1 MKKLFSLVLSVILS
15 ILGLGTPTDDL
26 VPVPEREGVPTQENI
41 ELFERIFESETA
53 WLASLQ
59 LPNGAIPMT
68 YTPNGQV
75 KMNPYFADFAALA
88 LLDKS
93 DEYSDEVKKYMDWH
107 FSHLNTAETDHN
119 GVDGTIYDYEIT
131 LKDGEITDESIAL
144 YKKKNSYDSVDSY
157 AATFLMVLN
166 KYYNET
172 GDSEYIISHSSEVQR
187 IVNAMFAMYHKGL
200 TIAKPEWK
208 VKYLMDNCEVYEGA
222 VAAAEL
228 FENILCAYDSSLES
242 TQKKCADAAVEIAQ
256 TIEDELWMPR
266 AGHYKVGIYK
276 ILKIIPSDIFAWN
289 KYYPCATAQ
298 LFPIVHGLIAPNTER
313 ANMLYDRFCE
323 EYDWA
328 NFQYDD
334 VFYWGANLQAAVM
347 MNDIEQVVVYMTNY
361 AELIDTHDYP
371 LYNAD
376 AARVCLA
383 ANMLLEKY
391 S

>member
-1 MKKLFSLVLSVILS
+1 MKKIFSVVLSFILS

-26 VPVPEREGVPTQENI
+26 APVPERDGVPTQENI
-41 ELFERIFESETA
+41 ELFERIFESETE

-59 LPNGAIPMT
+59 LSNGAIPMT
-68 YTPNGQV
+68 YTPDGTV

-88 LLDKS
+88 LLDKA
-93 DEYSDEVKKYMDWH
+93 DEYSDEVKRYMDWH
-107 FSHLNTAETDHN
+107 FGHLNTEKTDHN

-131 LKDGEITDESIAL
+131 LKNGEITDESIAI
-144 YKKKNSYDSVDSY
+144 YKKENSYDSVDSY

-172 GDSEYIISHSSEVQR
+172 GDSQYIIDHSNEIQR
-187 IVNAMFAMYHKGL
+187 IINAMLAMCYKGL
-200 TIAKPEWK
+200 TVAKPEWE

-222 VAAAEL
+222 LAAAEL
-228 FENILCAYDSSLES
+228 FENVLCAYDASFEAV
-242 TQKKCADAAVEIAQ
+242 QKECADFAVKIAQ

-266 AGHYKVGIYK
+266 AGHYKVGIYRYFD
-276 ILKIIPSDIFAWN
+276 IPSDLFRWR

-298 LFPIVHGLIAPNTER
+298 LFPIIHGLIAPNTER

-328 NFQYDD
+328 NFRYDD
-334 VFYWGANLQAAVM
+334 IFYWGANLQAAVV

-391 S
+391 G

>member
-1 MKKLFSLVLSVILS
+1 MKKIFSIVLSVILS

-26 VPVPEREGVPTQENI
+26 APIPERDGVPTQENI
-41 ELFERIFESETA
+41 ELFERIFESETE

-59 LPNGAIPMT
+59 LSNGAIPMT
-68 YTPNGQV
+68 YTPDGTV

-88 LLDKS
+88 LLDKA
-93 DEYSDEVKKYMDWH
+93 DEYSDEVKRYMDWH
-107 FSHLNTAETDHN
+107 FGHLNTEKTDHN

-131 LKDGEITDESIAL
+131 LKNGEITDESIAI
-144 YKKKNSYDSVDSY
+144 YKKENSYDSVDSY

-172 GDSEYIISHSSEVQR
+172 GDSQYIIDHSNEIQR
-187 IVNAMFAMYHKGL
+187 IINAMLAMCYKGL
-200 TIAKPEWK
+200 TVAKPEWE

-222 VAAAEL
+222 LAAAEL
-228 FENILCAYDSSLES
+228 FENVLCAYDDSLKS
-242 TQKKCADAAVEIAQ
+242 VQKKCADFAVNIAQ
-256 TIEDELWMPR
+256 TIEDELCMPR
-266 AGHYKVGIYK
+266 AGHYKVGIYRYFD
-276 ILKIIPSDIFAWN
+276 IPSDLFRWR

-298 LFPIVHGLIAPNTER
+298 LFPIIHGLIAPNTER

-328 NFQYDD
+328 NFRYDD
-334 VFYWGANLQAAVM
+334 IFYWGANLQAAVV

-391 S
+391 G

>member
-1 MKKLFSLVLSVILS
+1 MKKIFSVVLSFILS
-15 ILGLGTPTDDL
+15 VLGLGTPTDDL
-26 VPVPEREGVPTQENI
+26 APVPERDGVPTQENI
-41 ELFERIFESETA
+41 ELFERIFESETE

-59 LPNGAIPMT
+59 LSNGAIPMT
-68 YTPNGQV
+68 YTADGTV

-88 LLDKS
+88 LLDKA
-93 DEYSDEVKKYMDWH
+93 DEYSDEVKRYMDWH
-107 FSHLNTAETDHN
+107 FGHLNTEKTDHN

-131 LKDGEITDESIAL
+131 LKNGEITGESIAI
-144 YKKKNSYDSVDSY
+144 YKKENSYDSVDSY

-172 GDSEYIISHSSEVQR
+172 GDSQYIIDHSNEIQR
-187 IVNAMFAMYHKGL
+187 IINAMLAMCYKGL
-200 TIAKPEWK
+200 TVAKPEWE

-222 VAAAEL
+222 LAAAEL
-228 FENILCAYDSSLES
+228 FENVLCAYDDSLKS
-242 TQKKCADAAVEIAQ
+242 VQKKCADFAVNIAQ

-266 AGHYKVGIYK
+266 AGHYKVGIYRYFD
-276 ILKIIPSDIFAWN
+276 IPSDLFRWR

-298 LFPIVHGLIAPNTER
+298 LFPIIHGLIAPNTER

-328 NFQYDD
+328 NFRYDD
-334 VFYWGANLQAAVM
+334 IFYWGANLQAAVV

-391 S
+391 G

>member
-1 MKKLFSLVLSVILS
+1 MKKIFSIVLSFILS

-26 VPVPEREGVPTQENI
+26 APVPERDGVPTQENI
-41 ELFERIFESETA
+41 ELFERIFESETE

-59 LPNGAIPMT
+59 LSNGAIPMT
-68 YTPNGQV
+68 YTADGTV

-88 LLDKS
+88 LLDKA
-93 DEYSDEVKKYMDWH
+93 DEYSDEVKRYMDWH
-107 FSHLNTAETDHN
+107 FGHLNTEKTDHN

-131 LKDGEITDESIAL
+131 LKNGEITDESIAI
-144 YKKKNSYDSVDSY
+144 YKKENSYDSVDSY

-172 GDSEYIISHSSEVQR
+172 GDSQYIIDHSNEIQR
-187 IVNAMFAMYHKGL
+187 IINAMLAMCYKGL
-200 TIAKPEWK
+200 TVAKPEWE
-208 VKYLMDNCEVYEGA
+208 VKYLLDNCEVYEGA
-222 VAAAEL
+222 LAAAEL
-228 FENILCAYDSSLES
+228 FENVLCAYDDSLKS
-242 TQKKCADAAVEIAQ
+242 VQKKCADFAVNIAQ

-266 AGHYKVGIYK
+266 AGHYKVGIYRYFD
-276 ILKIIPSDIFAWN
+276 IPSDLFRWR

-298 LFPIVHGLIAPNTER
+298 LFPIIHGLIAPNTER

-328 NFQYDD
+328 NFRYDD
-334 VFYWGANLQAAVM
+334 IFYWGANLQAAVV

-376 AARVCLA
+376 AARACLA

-391 S
+391 G

>member
-1 MKKLFSLVLSVILS
+1 MKKIFSVVLSFILS

-26 VPVPEREGVPTQENI
+26 APVPERDGVPTQENI
-41 ELFERIFESETA
+41 ELFERIFESETE

-59 LPNGAIPMT
+59 LSNGAIPMT
-68 YTPNGQV
+68 YTPDGTV

-88 LLDKS
+88 LLDKA
-93 DEYSDEVKKYMDWH
+93 DEYSDEVKRYMDWH
-107 FSHLNTAETDHN
+107 FGHLNTEKTDHN

-131 LKDGEITDESIAL
+131 LKNGEITDESIAI
-144 YKKKNSYDSVDSY
+144 YKKENSYDSVDSY

-172 GDSEYIISHSSEVQR
+172 GDSQYIIDHSNEIQR
-187 IVNAMFAMYHKGL
+187 IINAMLAMCYKGL
-200 TIAKPEWK
+200 TVAKPEWE

-222 VAAAEL
+222 LAAAEL
-228 FENILCAYDSSLES
+228 FENVLCAYDDSLKS
-242 TQKKCADAAVEIAQ
+242 VQKKCADFAVNIAQ

-266 AGHYKVGIYK
+266 AGHYKVGIYRYFD
-276 ILKIIPSDIFAWN
+276 IPSDLFRWR

-298 LFPIVHGLIAPNTER
+298 LFPIIHGLIAPNTER

-328 NFQYDD
+328 NFRYDD
-334 VFYWGANLQAAVM
+334 IFYWGANLQVAVV

-391 S
+391 G

>member
-1 MKKLFSLVLSVILS
+1 MKKLFSLILSFILS
-15 ILGLGTPTDDL
+15 ILGLSTPTDDL
-26 VPVPEREGVPTQENI
+26 LPVPEREGVPTQENI

-59 LPNGAIPMT
+59 LENGAIPMT

-88 LLDKS
+88 LLDKT
-93 DEYSDEVKKYMDWH
+93 DEYMDEVKKYMDWH
-107 FSHLNTAETDHN
+107 FAHLNTAETDHN
-119 GVDGTIYDYEIT
+119 GVDGTIYDYTIT
-131 LKDGEITDESIAL
+131 LKDGEITDESIAIL
-144 YKKKNSYDSVDSY
+144 KKKNSYDSVDSY

-172 GDSEYIISHSSEVQR
+172 GDSEYILDHSSEIQR

-222 VAAAEL
+222 IAATEL
-228 FENILCAYDSSLES
+228 FKNVLCVNEPSLES
-242 TQKKCADAAVEIAQ
+242 VQKKCADAAVEVAQ
-256 TIEDELWMPR
+256 TIEDELWMPV
-266 AGHYKVGIYK
+266 AGHYKVGFYK
-276 ILKIIPSDIFAWN
+276 ILKIIPSDIFSWG

-298 LFPIVHGLIAPNTER
+298 LFPIIHGLIAPNTER
-313 ANMLYDRFCE
+313 ANKLYDRFCE

-347 MNDIEQVVVYMTNY
+347 MNDIDRVVTYMTNY

-391 S
+391 G

>member
-1 MKKLFSLVLSVILS
+1 MKKIFSVVLSFILS

-26 VPVPEREGVPTQENI
+26 APIPERDGVPTQENI
-41 ELFERIFESETA
+41 ELFERIFESETE

-59 LPNGAIPMT
+59 LSNGAIPMT
-68 YTPNGQV
+68 YTPDGTV
-75 KMNPYFADFAALA
+75 KMNPYFADFAAMA
-88 LLDKS
+88 LLDKA
-93 DEYSDEVKKYMDWH
+93 DEYSDEVKRYMDWH
-107 FSHLNTAETDHN
+107 FGHLNTEKTDHN

-131 LKDGEITDESIAL
+131 LKNGEITDESIAI
-144 YKKKNSYDSVDSY
+144 YKKENSYDSVDSY

-172 GDSEYIISHSSEVQR
+172 GDSQYIIDHSNEIQR
-187 IVNAMFAMYHKGL
+187 IINAMLAMCYKGL
-200 TIAKPEWK
+200 TVAKPEWE

-222 VAAAEL
+222 LAAAEL
-228 FENILCAYDSSLES
+228 FENVLCAYDDSLKS
-242 TQKKCADAAVEIAQ
+242 VQKKCADFAVNIAQ

-266 AGHYKVGIYK
+266 AGHYKVGIYRYFD
-276 ILKIIPSDIFAWN
+276 IPSDLFRWR

-298 LFPIVHGLIAPNTER
+298 LFPIIHGLIAPNTER

-328 NFQYDD
+328 NFRYDD
-334 VFYWGANLQAAVM
+334 IFYWGANLQVAVV

-391 S
+391 G

>member
-1 MKKLFSLVLSVILS
+1 MKKLFSLILSVILS

-26 VPVPEREGVPTQENI
+26 LPVPERDGIPTQENI

-59 LPNGAIPMT
+59 LSNGAIPMT
-68 YTPNGQV
+68 YTPDGQV

-88 LLDKS
+88 LLDKA

-107 FSHLNTAETDHN
+107 FSHLNTAKTDHN

-131 LKDGEITDESIAL
+131 LKDGKITDENIAI

-157 AATFLMVLN
+157 AATFLMVLS

-172 GDSEYIISHSSEVQR
+172 GDSEYIVAHSSEIVR

-222 VAAAEL
+222 LAAAEL
-228 FENILCAYDSSLES
+228 FEKVLCVNDASLEPM
-242 TQKKCADAAVEIAQ
+242 QKKCADAAVEVAQ
-256 TIEDELWMPR
+256 TIEDELWIPR
-266 AGHYKVGIYK
+266 AAHYKVGIYRYFD
-276 ILKIIPSDIFAWN
+276 IPSDIFAWR

-298 LFPIVHGLIAPNTER
+298 LFPIIHGLIAPNTER

-347 MNDIEQVVVYMTNY
+347 MNDVEQVVIYMRNY
-361 AELIDTHDYP
+361 EELIDTHNYP

-376 AARVCLA
+376 AARVCIA

-391 S
+391 G

>member
-1 MKKLFSLVLSVILS
+1 MKKIFSIVLSFILS

-26 VPVPEREGVPTQENI
+26 APVPERDGVPTQENI
-41 ELFERIFESETA
+41 ELFERIFESETE

-59 LPNGAIPMT
+59 LSNGAIPMT
-68 YTPNGQV
+68 YTPDGTV

-88 LLDKS
+88 LLDKA
-93 DEYSDEVKKYMDWH
+93 DEYSDEVKRYMDWH
-107 FSHLNTAETDHN
+107 FGHLNTEKTDHN

-131 LKDGEITDESIAL
+131 LKNGEITDESIAI
-144 YKKKNSYDSVDSY
+144 YKKENSYDSVDSY

-172 GDSEYIISHSSEVQR
+172 GDSQYIIDHSNEIQR
-187 IVNAMFAMYHKGL
+187 IINAMLAMCYKGL
-200 TIAKPEWK
+200 TVAKPEWE

-222 VAAAEL
+222 LAAAEL
-228 FENILCAYDSSLES
+228 FENVLCAYDDSLKS
-242 TQKKCADAAVEIAQ
+242 VQKKCADFAVNIAQ

-266 AGHYKVGIYK
+266 AGHYKVGIYRYFD
-276 ILKIIPSDIFAWN
+276 IPSDLFRWR

-298 LFPIVHGLIAPNTER
+298 LFPIIHGLIAPNTER

-328 NFQYDD
+328 NFRYDD
-334 VFYWGANLQAAVM
+334 IFYWGANLQAAVV
-347 MNDIEQVVVYMTNY
+347 MNDIEQIVVYMTNY

-376 AARVCLA
+376 AARVCLS

-391 S
+391 G

>member
-1 MKKLFSLVLSVILS
+1 MKKIFSIVLSFILS

-26 VPVPEREGVPTQENI
+26 APIPERDGVPTQENI
-41 ELFERIFESETA
+41 ELFERIFESETE

-59 LPNGAIPMT
+59 LSNGAIPMT
-68 YTPNGQV
+68 YTADGTV

-88 LLDKS
+88 LLDKA
-93 DEYSDEVKKYMDWH
+93 DEYSDEVKRYMDWH
-107 FSHLNTAETDHN
+107 FGHLNTEKTDHN

-131 LKDGEITDESIAL
+131 LKNGEITDESIAI
-144 YKKKNSYDSVDSY
+144 YKKENSYDSVDSY

-172 GDSEYIISHSSEVQR
+172 GDSQYIIDHSNEIQR
-187 IVNAMFAMYHKGL
+187 IINAMLAMCYKGL
-200 TIAKPEWK
+200 TVAKPEWE

-222 VAAAEL
+222 LAAAEL
-228 FENILCAYDSSLES
+228 FENVLCAYDDSLKS
-242 TQKKCADAAVEIAQ
+242 VQKKCADFAVNIAQ

-266 AGHYKVGIYK
+266 AGHYKVGIYRYFD
-276 ILKIIPSDIFAWN
+276 IPSDLFRWR

-298 LFPIVHGLIAPNTER
+298 LFPIIHGLIAPNTER

-328 NFQYDD
+328 NFRYDD
-334 VFYWGANLQAAVM
+334 IFYWGANLQAAVV

-391 S
+391 G

>member
-1 MKKLFSLVLSVILS
+1 MKKIFSIVLSFILS

-26 VPVPEREGVPTQENI
+26 APIPERDGVPTQENI
-41 ELFERIFESETA
+41 ELFERIFESETE

-59 LPNGAIPMT
+59 LSNGAIPMT
-68 YTPNGQV
+68 YTPDGTV
-75 KMNPYFADFAALA
+75 KMNPYFADFAAMA
-88 LLDKS
+88 LLDKA
-93 DEYSDEVKKYMDWH
+93 DEYSDEVKRYMDWH
-107 FSHLNTAETDHN
+107 FGHLNTEKTDHN

-131 LKDGEITDESIAL
+131 LKNGEITDESIAI
-144 YKKKNSYDSVDSY
+144 YKKENSYDSVDSY

-172 GDSEYIISHSSEVQR
+172 GDSQYIIDHSNEIQR
-187 IVNAMFAMYHKGL
+187 IINAMLAMCYRGL
-200 TIAKPEWK
+200 TVAKPEWE

-222 VAAAEL
+222 LAAAEL
-228 FENILCAYDSSLES
+228 FENVFCAYDDSLKS
-242 TQKKCADAAVEIAQ
+242 VQKKCADFAVNIAQ

-266 AGHYKVGIYK
+266 AGHYKVGIYRYFD
-276 ILKIIPSDIFAWN
+276 IPSDLFRWR

-298 LFPIVHGLIAPNTER
+298 LFPIIHGLIAPNTER
-313 ANMLYDRFCE
+313 ADMLYDRFCE

-328 NFQYDD
+328 NFRYDD
-334 VFYWGANLQAAVM
+334 IFYWGANLQAAVV

-391 S
+391 G